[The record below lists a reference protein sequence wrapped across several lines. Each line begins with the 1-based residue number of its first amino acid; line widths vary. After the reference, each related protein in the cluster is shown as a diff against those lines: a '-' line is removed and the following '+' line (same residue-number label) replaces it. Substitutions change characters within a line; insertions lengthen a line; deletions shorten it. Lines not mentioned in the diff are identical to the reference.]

1 MKLKYDPNL
10 NLFLTMLPKIHNGV
24 AAALPEVVGA
34 SLSPINCYLPIA
46 IARQLERMEIVGNAE
61 ASSLCICPLLHE
73 QEKRHLSKYNLI

>member
-46 IARQLERMEIVGNAE
+46 IARQLERMEIVGYAE
-61 ASSLCICPLLHE
+61 ASSLCMP
-73 QEKRHLSKYNLI
+73 SSA